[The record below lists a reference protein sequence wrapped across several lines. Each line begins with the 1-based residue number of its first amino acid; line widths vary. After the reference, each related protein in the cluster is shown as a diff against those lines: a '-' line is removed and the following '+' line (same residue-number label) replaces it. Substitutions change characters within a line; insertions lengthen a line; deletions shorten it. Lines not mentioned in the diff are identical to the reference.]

1 MQAITSTLTLNR
13 NAHNAAPRAAATP
26 ATAAAA
32 PRRVDSRLLLRESK
46 EIVIEHMGQE
56 YRLRRTRND
65 KLILTK

>member
-13 NAHNAAPRAAATP
+13 TTQTAVSRPAAPAV
-26 ATAAAA
+26 A

-46 EIVIEHMGQE
+46 ELVIEHMGQE

>member
-1 MQAITSTLTLNR
+1 MQAVTSTLTLNR
-13 NAHNAAPRAAATP
+13 TAHNAAPRAAATP
-26 ATAAAA
+26 APAS